1 MKDEDSL
8 SHYSRTTR
16 RSCSQRRTR
25 QDSKKTMKHLPLLV
39 IFSLGLLQSLPDSF
53 AWTTI
58 SRTFLSSLEGTYHLH
73 HDKSTNY
80 RHFTALFDT
89 SDFPSTSRSAT
100 HHQNGPN
107 ATALFQIRPAKYAD
121 LGPASDI
128 ILDSF
133 YVGKTAFRGLLKLAE
148 LNRIQQNF
156 PHFQKEKHTMYVAVV
171 PKNNIRSSTVSS
183 PLPDDEIIVGFVDVD
198 LRPCR
203 PEINLPRPYLS
214 DLCVHPSYRKQGIA
228 RALVAQCQ
236 DFVLEQ
242 NDNDSISGNN
252 GNGKRLYIRVEED
265 NIPALRMYQKLG
277 YGSHAVETT
286 KDQQN
291 IITLVKIF

>member
-8 SHYSRTTR
+8 SHYSRPTW

-25 QDSKKTMKHLPLLV
+25 QDSKTTMMRLPLLL

-58 SRTFLSSLEGTYHLH
+58 SRSFLSSLEGAYHLH
-73 HDKSTNY
+73 HDKSTSY

-89 SDFPSTSRSAT
+89 SDFSSTSRSAT
-100 HHQNGPN
+100 HHQNGSN

-133 YVGKTAFRGLLKLAE
+133 YVKKTAFRGLLKLAE

-171 PKNNIRSSTVSS
+171 PKNNIRRSTVSS
-183 PLPDDEIIVGFVDVD
+183 PLPADEIIVGFVDVD
-198 LRPCR
+198 LRPCK
-203 PEINLPRPYLS
+203 PEMNLPRPYLS

-228 RALVAQCQ
+228 QALVTQCQ

-242 NDNDSISGNN
+242 NDNDSISGNT

-265 NIPALRMYQKLG
+265 NIPALRMYQKMG